1 MSRNMADDLFTA
13 YQEAAKVMSA
23 KNGSSSRT
31 VSGDEVKI
39 TGSGGVTTQ
48 SVQQSADI
56 ARFAGSLAMVFSN
69 LNLKV
74 FPQDGIVLFL

>member
-1 MSRNMADDLFTA
+1 M
-13 YQEAAKVMSA
+13 
-23 KNGSSSRT
+23 
-31 VSGDEVKI
+31 KI
-39 TGSGGVTTQ
+39 TGRGGVTNQ
-48 SVQQSADI
+48 SVQQSDDI